1 MTRVAFSLTKIV
13 EIVDVRLTEVM
24 VRFGG
29 GRSPAVARRG
39 VAAAVTDSTAKPGQI
54 RSRLTFVLQWSR
66 QIYNKIH
73 FIYFWFK
80 VLIEK
85 DPRLVL
91 AMSKM

>member
-54 RSRLTFVLQWSR
+54 RSRLTFVKR
-66 QIYNKIH
+66 ITK
-73 FIYFWFK
+73 
-80 VLIEK
+80 LIFLK
-85 DPRLVL
+85 LL
-91 AMSKM
+91 